1 MDPAA
6 VIVRRPLSNRTTS
19 ANTGAPL
26 PAKPAGPM
34 PKPSS
39 ANPVLAAPLPYKSGF
54 GFVLRGAPRT
64 PEERERLYNERLA
77 FLRRARACQQR
88 RDLPKF
94 KIRDAP
100 IITYDTQYTREYVS
114 ERTGFHRIIPSPA
127 LLAPPATDYR
137 GQVLE
142 SDMFTIVPEICE
154 HAPPKWDK
162 WCATPRPEY
171 NSKIDPS
178 MLFVP
183 TTTSSGNFYAEDLAR
198 FFPFLWRKVLAEH
211 NREVRLKKK
220 RLFKARVVGGR
231 RRL

>member
-1 MDPAA
+1 VPK
-6 VIVRRPLSNRTTS
+6 PPS
-19 ANTGAPL
+19 
-26 PAKPAGPM
+26 AKP
-34 PKPSS
+34 
-39 ANPVLAAPLPYKSGF
+39 VLPAPLPYKSGF

-64 PEERERLYNERLA
+64 PEERERLHKERLA
-77 FLRRARACQQR
+77 FLRRARASQR

-114 ERTGFHRIIPSPA
+114 ERTGFRRIISSPA
-127 LLAPPATDYR
+127 LLAPPATNYC

-142 SDMFTIVPEICE
+142 PDMFTVVPEICE
-154 HAPPKWDK
+154 HAPLKWDE
-162 WCATPRPEY
+162 WRATPRPEY
-171 NSKIDPS
+171 NSKIDRS

-183 TTTSSGNFYAEDLAR
+183 TTTSSGDFYAEDMAR

-211 NREVRLKKK
+211 KREVRLKKK
-220 RLFKARVVGGR
+220 KRLSWARAVGGR

>member
-1 MDPAA
+1 M
-6 VIVRRPLSNRTTS
+6 NF
-19 ANTGAPL
+19 GAPL
-26 PAKPAGPM
+26 PAKCAAPI
-34 PKPSS
+34 PKPPS
-39 ANPVLAAPLPYKSGF
+39 ANPVLPAPLPYKTGF

-64 PEERERLYNERLA
+64 PEERERLHKERLA
-77 FLRRARACQQR
+77 FLRRARECQQR

-94 KIRDAP
+94 KISDAP
-100 IITYDTQYTREYVS
+100 IVAHGTTQYTREYVS
-114 ERTGFHRIIPSPA
+114 EPTGFHRIIPSPA
-127 LLAPPATDYR
+127 LLAPPATNYR

-142 SDMFTIVPEICE
+142 PDMFTVVPEIRE
-154 HAPPKWDK
+154 HAPPKWDE

-183 TTTSSGNFYAEDLAR
+183 TTTSSGDFYAEDLAS
-198 FFPFLWRKVLAEH
+198 FFPYLWRKVLAEH

-220 RLFKARVVGGR
+220 KRLSRARAVGGR